1 MIARPD
7 AGGSLVLTATG
18 AAVGLAGVAFV
29 GVGLWG
35 RREAR
40 QALAR
45 ERITNPA
52 DRKRPGAAVG
62 NARSAR
68 SLAEFIRQ
76 STLEAT
82 DGRTYAEIDAYVDQ
96 EGKPT
101 PDGARA
107 AKDELTGQPIENPDH
122 DLWIQATTLQSAL
135 VQGYMAFRVS
145 ELTVALGAAF
155 VTAGVGL
162 AAAARR

>member
-7 AGGSLVLTATG
+7 AGESLVLTATG
-18 AAVGLAGVAFV
+18 AAVGLAGVAFI

-45 ERITNPA
+45 EHIASPA
-52 DRKRPGAAVG
+52 DAGRPVTTAPA
-62 NARSAR
+62 AR
-68 SLAEFIRQ
+68 SLAEFIRHN
-76 STLEAT
+76 TLEAT
-82 DGRTYAEIDAYVDQ
+82 GGRTYAEIHAYVDA

-101 PDGARA
+101 PDGASA
-107 AKDELTGQPIENPDH
+107 AKDGLTGQPLENPDH
-122 DLWIQATTLQSAL
+122 DLWIQSTTLQSAL
-135 VQGYMAFRVS
+135 MQGYMALRLS

-155 VTAGVGL
+155 VAAGAGLATAG
-162 AAAARR
+162 RR